1 MGHRTA
7 KRTDYDTFVA
17 ARWPRLLRVAY
28 LLAGD
33 WAAAEDLTQ
42 NALVKAWFAWRR
54 IEGDPEPYVR
64 RIVVRSYLSAR
75 RRRWRGEVP
84 VDHMPDHPAAGDAA
98 NELADRDALWRAL
111 GRLPARQRAIVVLRY
126 FEDLSERQ
134 IADQLGVRAG
144 TVKSQASK
152 ALASLRLDES
162 LRAET
167 LLSGGHHADHV

>member
-17 ARWPRLLRVAY
+17 ARWSRLLRVAY
-28 LLAGD
+28 LLTGD

-64 RIVVRSYLSAR
+64 KIVVRSFLTAR
-75 RRRWRGEVP
+75 RRRWRAEVP
-84 VDHMPDHPAAGDAA
+84 VELMPEHPVAGDTAS
-98 NELADRDALWRAL
+98 ELAERDALWRAL

-152 ALASLRLDES
+152 APASLRLDEA
-162 LRAET
+162 LRVDTVLNGER
-167 LLSGGHHADHV
+167 HADHV